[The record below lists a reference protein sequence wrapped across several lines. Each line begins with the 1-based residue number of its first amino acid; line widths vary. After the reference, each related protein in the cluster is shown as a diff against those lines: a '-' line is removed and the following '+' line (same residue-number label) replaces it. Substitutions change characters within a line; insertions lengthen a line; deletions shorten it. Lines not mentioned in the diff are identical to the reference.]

1 MQGIQGNAW
10 EWVQIARGIQGNARG
25 CKGVGEMC
33 QEITGGCQGNVW
45 IWVQTAREMQWNARG
60 MKWSLSKVLGKCR
73 SEECWGMYG
82 DGCNEPGEY
91 RECRA
96 MQENPGNAGEHKG
109 VHAKCQGNAGECRR
123 VPGEHMGVCAK
134 CQENAGE
141 CQGKVWESQGDARGT
156 YRSGC
161 KIPGK
166 CRRMQRNARGMH
178 WSVYQVQWNA
188 GKFNGITGERIGV

>member
-1 MQGIQGNAW
+1 MPAVSRVMQGIQGNVW

-45 IWVQTAREMQWNARG
+45 MWVQTAREMQWNARG
-60 MKWSLSKVLGKCR
+60 MKRSWSKVLGKCR

-82 DGCNEPGEY
+82 DGCNVPGEY

-96 MQENPGNAGEHKG
+96 MQENAGNAGEHMG
-109 VHAKCQGNAGECRR
+109 VHAKCQGNAGESRR

-141 CQGKVWESQGDARGT
+141 CQGNVWEWVQSARGMQGNARGT

-161 KIPGK
+161 KIPGE
-166 CRRMQRNARGMH
+166 CR
-178 WSVYQVQWNA
+178 
-188 GKFNGITGERIGV
+188 